1 MAINYPA
8 AGGVPGIDYL
18 LVDGNVNIGKNKGS
32 GQLLLTRSTVF
43 AFRVNHSAVAMGGAH
58 FGLVGALIAHF
69 IEKKRA
75 KSRTPPEHLQDPE
88 IESLG
93 DGVAKKIN
101 RGSLLAKVPLDAGLK
116 IERTRL
122 GFQFTTGDKEIVYQ
136 GFMKKNKITEYL
148 ALLGI
153 DAR

>member
-1 MAINYPA
+1 MAVNYPVTA
-8 AGGVPGIDYL
+8 GVPGVDYL

-43 AFRVNHSAVAMGGAH
+43 AFRVKQSAVVMGGAH

-69 IEKKRA
+69 IEKQRA
-75 KSRTPPEHLQDPE
+75 KNRTPPEHLQDPE

-93 DGVAKKIN
+93 EGVAKKID

-122 GFQFTTGDKEIVYQ
+122 GFQFTSGSEAIVYQ

-153 DAR
+153 DVR

>member
-1 MAINYPA
+1 MAVNYPVT
-8 AGGVPGIDYL
+8 GGVPGIDYL

-43 AFRVNHSAVAMGGAH
+43 AFRVKHSAVTMGAMH

-69 IEKKRA
+69 IEKQRA
-75 KSRTPPEHLQDPE
+75 KSRTPPEHLQDSE
-88 IESLG
+88 IVSLG
-93 DGVAKKIN
+93 EDVAKKTN
-101 RGSLLAKVPLDAGLK
+101 RGTLLAKVPLNAGLK

-122 GFQFTTGDKEIVYQ
+122 GFQFTSGNEVIVYQ

-153 DAR
+153 DVR